1 MYNAFAY
8 HTHLPLPFG
17 RWALLLPPP
26 ECGTAFATSG
36 IFDEAGSGLCPIFV
50 SQYRTSPYSSRAK
63 PGTLQINSADA
74 ENRAAD
80 LSEPCDVMAGIAIWR
95 NDDMDK
101 LPSLN
106 KKFVNV
112 TSLDDIEEEKK
123 YWFSKSPLERIEAIE
138 INRRMIYGQD
148 RVTSRLQ
155 RFFETSELS

>member
-1 MYNAFAY
+1 
-8 HTHLPLPFG
+8 
-17 RWALLLPPP
+17 
-26 ECGTAFATSG
+26 
-36 IFDEAGSGLCPIFV
+36 
-50 SQYRTSPYSSRAK
+50 
-63 PGTLQINSADA
+63 
-74 ENRAAD
+74 
-80 LSEPCDVMAGIAIWR
+80 MAGIAIWR